1 MKGLKSIQGKSGQG
15 EGRIVVR
22 MGHVPSSYLAR
33 KKSGKDCFVFEQR
46 DLK

>member
-1 MKGLKSIQGKSGQG
+1 MKWWSQIPGNHCLGGG
-15 EGRIVVR
+15 PIVVR
-22 MGHVPSSYLAR
+22 MNNVSGFSLIR